1 MIAEQLI
8 TRGPSDKRTYFELI
22 LLFLLPFWWL
32 EKEEGQEQ
40 KCQEEWIGGH
50 AFILAL
56 LNEWGRVGG

>member
-8 TRGPSDKRTYFELI
+8 TWGPSDKGTYFELI

-40 KCQEEWIGGH
+40 KCQKEWEGGH
-50 AFILAL
+50 AFI
-56 LNEWGRVGG
+56 